1 MIVLLLF
8 LVLLLIGCLYVIYN
22 MYKKYDYLEGVAQ
35 ENVDFIVAIRARV
48 LSQQSYLRQL
58 DRLGSFESDDEVG
71 IFFKELKKIIN
82 DISTYLEIEN
92 KDDNNDDD
100 ENGGIKSKIFS
111 ITNEDIKSKI
121 VGGIRG
127 F

>member
-1 MIVLLLF
+1 
-8 LVLLLIGCLYVIYN
+8 